1 MKHTRV
7 SYKLMFP
14 NQFIFVDDDL
24 IFTFIYFQMY
34 GKNVYDKKM
43 QVSATLVD
51 SCFTSP

>member
-1 MKHTRV
+1 
-7 SYKLMFP
+7 MFP

-34 GKNVYDKKM
+34 VRNVYDKKM